1 MNWNQLAEIAIAVV
15 ISFGGAG
22 AIIAAIVKFAVDKI
36 ASALEK
42 KYELKM
48 SKEME
53 RFKNALENKSYI
65 SKTRFDAE
73 FSIYRQLSRV
83 TAIMIKEVSQLFP
96 TFTRDAKNDY
106 DTYKKKYDK
115 AVDSV
120 VMYQDELA
128 SSASFIPSDIY
139 LLFRKLEEKCKMQLD
154 DFADFRLRPDAKDYV
169 KEDREGYRESWKC
182 TRELQKD
189 FDVIVDKLR
198 QYLSSL
204 EVY

>member
-96 TFTRDAKNDY
+96 TFMRDAKNDY

-169 KEDREGYRESWKC
+169 KEDREGYRESWKR

>member
-22 AIIAAIVKFAVDKI
+22 AIIAAIVKFTVDKI

-53 RFKNALENKSYI
+53 KFKNALENKSYI

-83 TAIMIKEVSQLFP
+83 TAIMIKEISQLFP

-139 LLFRKLEEKCKMQLD
+139 LLFKKLEEKCKMQLG
-154 DFADFRLRPDAKDYV
+154 DFADFRLRSDAEDYV
-169 KEDREGYRESWKC
+169 KEDREGYRESWKR

>member
-1 MNWNQLAEIAIAVV
+1 MNWNQLAEIAMAVV

-22 AIIAAIVKFAVDKI
+22 AIIAAIVKFAVNKI

-42 KYELKM
+42 KYEIKM
-48 SKEME
+48 SKEIE
-53 RFKNALENKSYI
+53 KFKNALENKSYI

-96 TFTRDAKNDY
+96 TSTRDAQNDY
-106 DTYKKKYDK
+106 GTYKKKYDK
-115 AVDSV
+115 AVDGV

-139 LLFRKLEEKCKMQLD
+139 LLFRELEMKCKMQLD
-154 DFADFRLRPDAKDYV
+154 DFADFRLRPDATDYV
-169 KEDREGYRESWKC
+169 KEDREGYRESWKR